1 VRLFYVVKTESTEH
15 VKGRCPLY
23 KIASK
28 LHAIL
33 CGYAVPGLGFYY
45 IPNKASV
52 KAKLDVKAAVIRV
65 SDGVLTTSKS

>member
-1 VRLFYVVKTESTEH
+1 
-15 VKGRCPLY
+15 LY

-52 KAKLDVKAAVIRV
+52 KVKLDVKAAVIRV
-65 SDGVLTTSKS
+65 SYGVLTSQVIAELERLIPDK